1 MDTPWTVL
9 KLWGIV
15 SVLIFVLYWSACRLG
30 ERADRISGTLPANER
45 YAEWDSIRN
54 REEEMNG
61 HVESDSVVVETKS
74 IAASRTFWINAI
86 TITLAVLALTSY
98 DVLGVNPAHIAWV
111 SGVLN
116 IFLRF
121 LTNQPVSLAGS
132 DVVEVKK
139 N

>member
-1 MDTPWTVL
+1 MDTLWTVL

-30 ERADRISGTLPANER
+30 ARADRISGTLPANER

-54 REEEMNG
+54 REEEMNEETTAVG
-61 HVESDSVVVETKS
+61 TKS

-121 LTNQPVSLAGS
+121 LTNQPVSLTGGQS
-132 DVVEVKK
+132 VEVKK